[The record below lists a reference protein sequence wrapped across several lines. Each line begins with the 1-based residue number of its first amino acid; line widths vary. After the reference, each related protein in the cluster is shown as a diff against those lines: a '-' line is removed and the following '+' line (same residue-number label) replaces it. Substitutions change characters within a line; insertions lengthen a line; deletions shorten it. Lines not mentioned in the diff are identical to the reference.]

1 MDLHHLQAQLRDFA
15 AERHWQPFHTPKNLA
30 MALMVEAAELA
41 EVFQWMT
48 PEQSVAASGDPA
60 TRERIADEV
69 LDQRTRERRIHP
81 HEQGPVHRDLDDPG
95 MRVATQQGTTGEQMA
110 QMLKGMTTGGQ

>member
-1 MDLHHLQAQLRDFA
+1 MDLHHLQAQLRAFA

-48 PEQSVAASGDPA
+48 PEQSVAAGDHPA

-69 LDQRTRERRIHP
+69 ADVLMYLVQLADHAGIDIEAAVDSKRRRNALKHP
-81 HEQGPVHRDLDDPG
+81 AP
-95 MRVATQQGTTGEQMA
+95 
-110 QMLKGMTTGGQ
+110 

>member
-48 PEQSVAASGDPA
+48 PEQSVAASDDPA
-60 TRERIADEV
+60 TRGRIADEV
-69 LDQRTRERRIHP
+69 ADVLMYLVQLADHAGIDIEAAVAAKRLRNAVKHP
-81 HEQGPVHRDLDDPG
+81 AP
-95 MRVATQQGTTGEQMA
+95 
-110 QMLKGMTTGGQ
+110 

>member
-48 PEQSVAASGDPA
+48 PEQSVAASDDPA

-69 LDQRTRERRIHP
+69 ADVLMYLVQLADHAGIDIEAAVAAKRLRNARKHP
-81 HEQGPVHRDLDDPG
+81 AP
-95 MRVATQQGTTGEQMA
+95 
-110 QMLKGMTTGGQ
+110 